1 MVQAELQDIVAE
13 GNASSGIL
21 QKCIT
26 LPQIEILIISEIMTS
41 ICNNSQ
47 EQGRI
52 NLSDVF
58 CNVVAK
64 LLHDL
69 LDVISVQQQDYTLT
83 EDHWA
88 EVDLKQIL
96 KDSMDDLDLM
106 REAVTV
112 DAEASFQTNDI
123 TKYAEYLCKQF
134 EERCVKM
141 EDDMKYCLQKFEDVM
156 VFDEGEVFSMF
167 LNGLKDQSEAGMI
180 NVKMHQRSPQH

>member
-1 MVQAELQDIVAE
+1 MVLAELQDIVAE
-13 GNASSGIL
+13 GNTNAGIL
-21 QKCIT
+21 TKCIT
-26 LPQIEILIISEIMTS
+26 LPQVEILIISEIMTS

-47 EQGRI
+47 QPGTI
-52 NLSDVF
+52 TFNDIF
-58 CNVVAK
+58 CNAVTA

-69 LDVISVQQQDYTLT
+69 LDVISVQHQDCTLT

-88 EVDLKQIL
+88 EADLKQIL

-141 EDDMKYCLQKFEDVM
+141 EEDMKYCLEKFEDVM
-156 VFDEGEVFSMF
+156 VFDEGKMSSVFV
-167 LNGLKDQSEAGMI
+167 SE
-180 NVKMHQRSPQH
+180 